1 MSERGLSNVFK
12 EKGLVVEDNM
22 LNREL
27 LCGILATE
35 YEVLEAENGQKA
47 LEIARRYKEGIS
59 IILLDLVMPVMD
71 GYTFWSIVK
80 ADAGISSIAV
90 IVATQSDG
98 ESDEVT
104 VTFLSLSKMTLP
116 DIVAIFLLLYI
127 K

>member
-1 MSERGLSNVFK
+1 MHSRKKV
-12 EKGLVVEDNM
+12 LVVEDNM

-71 GYTFWSIVK
+71 GYTFLSIVK
-80 ADAGISSIAV
+80 ADAGLSSIPV